1 MDFALSPEQEEFRKT
16 VRGFAEQVIAPRARE
31 MDEKEE
37 FPVDI
42 VLQMGELGLFGLP
55 FPERYGGSGSDFTT
69 LCIAIEELARIDS
82 SMAITLEAGVGLGAM
97 PIYLYGTEDQK
108 QRWLVPLA
116 RGEQIAGFGLTEP
129 GAGSDSANTQT
140 RARLDGGEWVIDGTK
155 AFISNVGTPIS
166 LLVTITAVTGGG
178 VGDRR
183 EISNIVV
190 PVGRAGFTVGRAYRK
205 IGWHA
210 SDTRELVFEGCR
222 VPEENLLGARGEG
235 FNQFMAILDGGRV
248 AIGALAV
255 GLAQG
260 CIDECVRYAKE
271 RSQFGRPIAEFQA
284 IQFKLADMEMNAQ
297 LARLGVYRAA
307 WMKDQGMPFK
317 REAAIAKLFASENAV
332 TAAREA
338 VQVHG
343 GYGYT
348 DEFAVSRFYRDAK
361 VLEIGEGTSE
371 VQRILIAR
379 ELFGE

>member
-1 MDFALSPEQEEFRKT
+1 MDFAFTPEQEEFRKS
-16 VRGFAEQVIAPRARE
+16 VRAFAEEVIAPRAEE
-31 MDEKEE
+31 MDSSGE

-42 VLQMGELGLFGLP
+42 VRQMGELGLFGIP
-55 FPERYGGSGSDFTT
+55 FPESYGGSGGDFTD
-69 LCIAIEELARIDS
+69 LCIAIEELARVDS

-97 PIYLYGTEDQK
+97 PIYLFGTEEQK

-116 RGEQIAGFGLTEP
+116 RGENIAGFGLTEP
-129 GAGSDSANTQT
+129 EAGSDSGNTQT
-140 RARLDGGEWVIDGTK
+140 RAVLADGEWTINGTK
-155 AFISNVGTPIS
+155 VFITNVGTPLS
-166 LLVTITAVTGGG
+166 SFVTITARTGERGGKPEVT
-178 VGDRR
+178 
-183 EISNIVV
+183 NIIV
-190 PVGRAGFTVGRAYRK
+190 PVGTPGFTAGKLYKK

-210 SDTRELVFEGCR
+210 SDTRELIFSDCR

-235 FNQFMAILDGGRV
+235 YKNFLIILDGGRV

-260 CIDECVRYAKE
+260 CLEASVAYAKQ
-271 RSQFGRPIAEFQA
+271 RRQFGRPIGDFQA
-284 IQFKLADMEMNAQ
+284 VQFKLADMATQTE
-297 LARLGVYRAA
+297 LARLAVYRAA

-317 REAAIAKLFASENAV
+317 KEASMAKLFASEVAV

-343 GYGYT
+343 GYGFIN
-348 DEFAVSRFYRDAK
+348 ESAVSRYYRDSK

-379 ELFGE
+379 ELLGA